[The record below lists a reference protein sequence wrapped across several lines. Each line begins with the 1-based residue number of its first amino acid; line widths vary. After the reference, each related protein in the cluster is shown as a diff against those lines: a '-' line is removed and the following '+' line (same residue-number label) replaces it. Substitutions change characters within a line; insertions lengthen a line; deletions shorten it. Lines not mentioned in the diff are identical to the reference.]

1 MRISDWSSDVCS
13 SDRDALAGTVG
24 ARITSGSARPS
35 QGLEPRRLRAE
46 LADRRS
52 DIEAEIAKAK
62 AELTRWT
69 GDPDPQV
76 VGAPPDWAI
85 DPDRLL
91 AVLDALPRLQAL
103 HAATPQSEADLRPPR
118 PAKSTARGTE
128 REKGSRAV
136 GVR

>member
-13 SDRDALAGTVG
+13 SDL
-24 ARITSGSARPS
+24 
-35 QGLEPRRLRAE
+35 

-85 DPDRLL
+85 DPDRLP
-91 AVLDALPRLQAL
+91 AVIDALPRLDEL
-103 HAATPQSEADLRPPR
+103 DAATAVAAADDRLARAEKRPDWTGSE
-118 PAKSTARGTE
+118 
-128 REKGSRAV
+128 GSRRRGPTDADV
-136 GVR
+136 VSDGV

>member
-76 VGAPPDWAI
+76 VGAPPDWAL

-91 AVLDALPRLQAL
+91 AVIDALPRPQAL
-103 HAATPQSEADLRPPR
+103 DPATAQADAAVPPPPAEHPPHWPGTPGQPR
-118 PAKSTARGTE
+118 P
-128 REKGSRAV
+128 
-136 GVR
+136 